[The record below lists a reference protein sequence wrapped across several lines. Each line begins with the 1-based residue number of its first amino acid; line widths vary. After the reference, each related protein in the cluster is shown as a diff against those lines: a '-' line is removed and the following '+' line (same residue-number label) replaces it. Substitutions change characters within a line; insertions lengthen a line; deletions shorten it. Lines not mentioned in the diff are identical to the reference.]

1 MMMLMVITP
10 GMMSMMMVAPV
21 PVAVGTVTGM
31 MMVAVI
37 GAMTGMAWLGFG
49 EFHFR
54 RAGTS

>member
-1 MMMLMVITP
+1 MMLMVITP

-54 RAGTS
+54 RAGIS